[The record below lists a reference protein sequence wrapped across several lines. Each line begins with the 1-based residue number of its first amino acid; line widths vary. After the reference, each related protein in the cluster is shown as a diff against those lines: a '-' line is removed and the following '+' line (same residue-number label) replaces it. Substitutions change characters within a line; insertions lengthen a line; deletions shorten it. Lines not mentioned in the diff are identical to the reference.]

1 MVNKDDGICSRS
13 IKAGHSG
20 FQLEPIAPSHA
31 AGLYPV
37 LTERAL
43 YRYVEVPPPASE
55 AALAARFERWQGGGS
70 ADGSER
76 WLNFAVRLAS
86 GELVGYVQA
95 TVMVGQPERPAWV
108 AYMLSER
115 VWGRGLGRAA
125 TQMLMSH
132 LAQHHGCTVFWAC
145 IEQDNARSIA
155 LVNALGFH
163 RATAQELAPHELD
176 ATEVLYVR
184 SAEPAGESPARSESA

>member
-1 MVNKDDGICSRS
+1 MPIMP
-13 IKAGHSG
+13 IAAPLLTAPG
-20 FQLEPIAPSHA
+20 FQLEAIAPAHA
-31 AGLYPV
+31 AGLFPV
-37 LTERAL
+37 LTEPAL

-70 ADGSER
+70 ADGTEL
-76 WLNFAVRLAS
+76 WLNFAVRMAS

-95 TVMVGQPERPAWV
+95 TVMVGLPERPAWV

-115 VWGRGLGRAA
+115 VWGRGLGRSA
-125 TQMLMSH
+125 MRLLMSH
-132 LAQHHGCTVFWAC
+132 LAQQHGCTVFWAC

-163 RATAQELAPHELD
+163 RATAQELASHELD
-176 ATEVLYVR
+176 ATELLYVR
-184 SAEPAGESPARSESA
+184 SAEPEGESPSRSESA